1 MKENRVMTS
10 MFAQQLNMD
19 ESNKTIVFERNNL
32 IFVFNFHTNNSI
44 PDYTFRVP
52 RHGEYRI
59 ILNSDNL
66 SFGGHGRID
75 ESISYF
81 TFSDNSG
88 NDAFLMIY
96 NTNRTALVLKRE
108 E

>member
-1 MKENRVMTS
+1 
-10 MFAQQLNMD
+10 MD

-32 IFVFNFHTNNSI
+32 IFVFNFHPGHSI
-44 PDYTFRVP
+44 PDYTFPVP

-59 ILNSDNL
+59 ILNSD
-66 SFGGHGRID
+66 SKAFGGHGRVD
-75 ESISYF
+75 ESLSYF
-81 TFSDNSG
+81 TFSDHTG
-88 NDAFLMIY
+88 NQAFLKIY